1 MKHEG
6 FDFTKNVWSLNEP
19 STDIN
24 DLWSGNSAIP
34 YLIFNDEKVFEEKI
48 R

>member
-19 STDIN
+19 STGIN
-24 DLWSGNSAIP
+24 DPWSGNSAIP
-34 YLIFNDEKVFEEKI
+34 YLIFKEKKSF
-48 R
+48 